1 MATQFNFDIPHHR
14 NWEQEGHI
22 VIENPQ
28 TINEYYKL
36 KYENHAPEG
45 EYFFAFSDKQF
56 EEGMKKLNGKKVYRV
71 KYGLFGTK
79 EGLDKYFEYYNNKDK
94 VIAERCNPQEVYYW
108 EFNNHECMLDSYEG
122 DRAAIEIILHTWG
135 VDVAR
140 KIKRYSDVY
149 ELDKI
154 IKEEG
159 YEN

>member
-28 TINEYYKL
+28 TIDEYHKL
-36 KYENHAPEG
+36 KYENHAPDG

-56 EEGMKKLNGKKVYRV
+56 EEGMKKLNGKKVYRA

-108 EFNNHECMLDSYEG
+108 EYNNHECMFDPYEG
-122 DRAAIEIILHTWG
+122 DAEPMRLIIDTWG
-135 VDVAR
+135 EDVAR
-140 KIKRYSDVY
+140 KINRYGIVY
-149 ELDKI
+149 SIDQL
-154 IKEEG
+154 IKGE
-159 YEN
+159 

>member
-14 NWEQEGHI
+14 DWEQEGCI

-28 TINEYYKL
+28 TIDEYHKL

-56 EEGMKKLNGKKVYRV
+56 EEGMKRCNGKKIYRA

-108 EFNNHECMLDSYEG
+108 EYNNHECMFDPYEG
-122 DRAAIEIILHTWG
+122 DAEPMRLIIDTWG
-135 VDVAR
+135 EDIAR
-140 KIKRYSDVY
+140 KINRYSIVY
-149 ELDKI
+149 SIDQL
-154 IKEEG
+154 IKGE
-159 YEN
+159 